1 MLLTFRLRMRA
12 EGWVALLGVCACAV
26 VFSGRLQSADE
37 IAIYALAYNLGQRG
51 ALDINALASTA
62 PGMRAPPFSGIGQ
75 FGPDGNFYSGKG
87 VLPSLLALPLI
98 RLSALAG
105 ADPVIA
111 ALALNSALTALTA
124 CIIARYVRR
133 ELGDARAA
141 FWSGALY
148 LAGSMALAY
157 AKRLFTEP
165 AAALCVTLAFV
176 ALGSR
181 KQSDARHI
189 GAGLALGAAAAAS
202 YSNLVLLPGFVALI
216 AIRSRRAPVWRRLAW
231 LVAGMMPWLIGL
243 AVYNLVRFASPLNT
257 GLALL
262 AWSAPYFT
270 PQAALVRIYGLL
282 ISPYRGFILYNP
294 LLLLLP
300 LAWIAMRIEGRAP
313 RPTTRRPLIRLALL
327 LASSGTAA
335 YALFFSLWSM
345 WWGGFN
351 WGPRFLLPILP
362 IWAITLAPA
371 CRMMLTPTARTSIRA
386 AVVRIMMWMVT
397 ALAVLIAG
405 IGGLADVFRSE
416 GALAR
421 SGALGAL
428 VMPEALS
435 ASPLLTEVS
444 AFQAIAGL
452 EQIAQG
458 HLDVWWA
465 QPVPRDEDLARALSD
480 VAERATP
487 ASEVVLMAPAQV
499 EAFLHAYR
507 LPNAVLGLS
516 PDQITQNDD
525 APAQRLLRRAQRIL
539 LVTDAA
545 QLDPGNTTE
554 RWLERHAFRARNE
567 FYGRWR
573 VAVFGAPVTPTALI
587 TPSAAFGDALMLV
600 SVRYSPIVRPGGVV
614 ALEATW
620 QRAGAAGNAF
630 NTIAWF
636 AHLLATD
643 GSLVSQHDA
652 LLGSGYPWDA
662 DAVTLVDHRGILV
675 PPNARPGAHR
685 VRIGAYTSDGA
696 LLGEPVTLDIRIQ

>member
-1 MLLTFRLRMRA
+1 MLPTPRLRICA
-12 EGWVALLGVCACAV
+12 EGWVALIGICACAL
-26 VFSGRLQSADE
+26 VFSGRLQSVDE
-37 IAIYALAYNLGQRG
+37 IAVYALAYNLSQRS
-51 ALDINALASTA
+51 ALDINVLASTA

-87 VLPSLLALPLI
+87 MLPSLLALPLI
-98 RLSALAG
+98 KLSLLAG

-111 ALALNSALTALTA
+111 ALALNSILTVLTAW
-124 CIIARYVRR
+124 IIARYVRH
-133 ELGDARAA
+133 ELSDARAA

-148 LAGSMALAY
+148 LVGSMALAY

-165 AAALCVTLAFV
+165 AAVLCVILAFV

-181 KQSDARHI
+181 KRSDARHF

-202 YSNLVLLPGFVALI
+202 YSNLVLLPSFIALI
-216 AIRSRRAPVWRRLAW
+216 AIRSRRALVWRRLAW
-231 LVAGMMPWLIGL
+231 LVAGMVPWLIGL
-243 AVYNLVRFASPLNT
+243 AVYNLVRFASLLNT
-257 GLALL
+257 GLPLL

-270 PQAALVRIYGLL
+270 PRAALVRIYGLL

-300 LAWIAMRIEGRAP
+300 LAWIAVRIEHRDLW
-313 RPTTRRPLIRLALL
+313 PTMRYPLVRLALL
-327 LASSGTAA
+327 LAITGTAA

-362 IWAITLAPA
+362 IWAIALAPA
-371 CRMMLTPTARTSIRA
+371 CRAMFTPTACAPIRA
-386 AVVRIMMWMVT
+386 VMVRATMWTVT

-405 IGGLADVFRSE
+405 VGGLADIFRSE

-435 ASPLLTEVS
+435 ASPLLTEVG
-444 AFQAIAGL
+444 AFQAVAGL
-452 EQIAQG
+452 EQIARG
-458 HLDVWWA
+458 HLDVWWV
-465 QPVPRDEDLARALSD
+465 QPVTRDEDLARALSD

-487 ASEVVLMAPAQV
+487 ASEVVLMVPAQV
-499 EAFLHAYR
+499 ETFLHAYR

-525 APAQRLLRRAQRIL
+525 APAQRLLRSAQRIL
-539 LVTDAA
+539 LLTDAA

-573 VAVFGAPVTPTALI
+573 VAVFGTLVTPTALI
-587 TPSAAFGDALMLV
+587 TPRS
-600 SVRYSPIVRPGGVV
+600 Y
-614 ALEATW
+614 
-620 QRAGAAGNAF
+620 
-630 NTIAWF
+630 
-636 AHLLATD
+636 
-643 GSLVSQHDA
+643 
-652 LLGSGYPWDA
+652 
-662 DAVTLVDHRGILV
+662 AVGWRT
-675 PPNARPGAHR
+675 
-685 VRIGAYTSDGA
+685 
-696 LLGEPVTLDIRIQ
+696 